1 MSPQISVQS
10 PVFVSKLRSLG
21 VDDHKRLLWYVEVC
35 RHVLRQKCEW
45 HVRNHAENVL
55 YIIWISL
62 SQTATSKQKILAHL
76 EFTFAFSWFSSF
88 LLNSPWNESL
98 VKSSFRLLPHHIWK
112 GFPCLKSVK
121 FNHSAAECFI
131 CTIETKR
138 TTQSTDQKIPDHMI
152 TA

>member
-1 MSPQISVQS
+1 MITKDFSDMSKSVAMCCVKS
-10 PVFVSKLRSLG
+10 ASGMSGTMRRMSYNLNLIEPNS
-21 VDDHKRLLWYVEVC
+21 HKQTEDTSTPRNYLCLFLLLVP
-35 RHVLRQKCEW
+35 
-45 HVRNHAENVL
+45 A
-55 YIIWISL
+55 
-62 SQTATSKQKILAHL
+62 
-76 EFTFAFSWFSSF
+76 EFT
-88 LLNSPWNESL
+88 LNESL

-131 CTIETKR
+131 CTIETQR